1 MILTKQ
7 EVVTRTSLSPST
19 IWRRMQAGDF
29 PESVQLSPGKV
40 GWHEEE
46 IDLWL
51 ESRPRGIAELPEN
64 LKTSSA
70 INNQFKRGDTHEK

>member
-7 EVVTRTSLSPST
+7 QVMAMTSLSAST
-19 IWRRMQAGDF
+19 IWRRIQAGDF
-29 PESVQLSPGKV
+29 PMSLQLSPGKV

-51 ESRPRGIAELPEN
+51 ESRPRGVAQLPANLNKIPITNNPSTEGSKHEN
-64 LKTSSA
+64 
-70 INNQFKRGDTHEK
+70 

>member
-1 MILTKQ
+1 MILTKKQ
-7 EVVTRTSLSPST
+7 VVERTSLSPST
-19 IWRRMQAGDF
+19 IWRRMQIADF
-29 PESVQLSPGKV
+29 PMSVQLSPGKI

-64 LKTSSA
+64 LKTSSL
-70 INNQFKRGDTHEK
+70 INNPVERGDTHEK